1 MMSHA
6 SHMMLHAS
14 HMMSHASHIIPHAS
28 HMMSHASQMIP
39 CTSQMILQVTE
50 AMQLEGDWLAFNLLE
65 CTHTSSFV
73 SRPPVS
79 CLPSIY
85 TGGEQQQK
93 KRKERP
99 GSIHHMSGQTK
110 LESKFLTSQDE

>member
-1 MMSHA
+1 MT
-6 SHMMLHAS
+6 LHAS
-14 HMMSHASHIIPHAS
+14 HMIPHAS
-28 HMMSHASQMIP
+28 HMIPCTSQMIP

-65 CTHTSSFV
+65 CTRTSSFV

-93 KRKERP
+93 KRKEH
-99 GSIHHMSGQTK
+99 SSHEWTN
-110 LESKFLTSQDE
+110 